1 MMMETS
7 CSKVGGAA
15 ISEATFF
22 GLENTTYS
30 NTERSK
36 NTNKPASVIT
46 RVNSSIRTLCVLIFE
61 NSLFI
66 AFGDDK
72 NMPCHRSGRYE
83 TVIEKDYCSIIMQ
96 GWRESSRKCGKERIN
111 S

>member
-15 ISEATFF
+15 MSEATYF

-36 NTNKPASVIT
+36 NTNKPASATT

-66 AFGDDK
+66 AFGMTK
-72 NMPCHRSGRYE
+72 ICPATEVGGM
-83 TVIEKDYCSIIMQ
+83 KQ
-96 GWRESSRKCGKERIN
+96 
-111 S
+111 